1 MRNLALPTL
10 LLLLLIGAAAL
21 PAQDAVFSQFYAA
34 PLRLNPALAGVGSAP
49 RVTLNYRSQHTTYP
63 SAFVTMAAGYEQPIE
78 GTNSTIGLRLATDRQ
93 LEGTYTN
100 TDLAA
105 IYVYEVRLSRS
116 GAYARL
122 GLSAGTFG
130 SRLDYDRLVF
140 GDIID
145 PLNGADGQT
154 REALA
159 STTKTDFDF
168 GAGVLFYMGNAYGGV
183 AVEHLNRPNE
193 SLIELNENLYAGRP
207 QRLTI
212 HGGAQYSV
220 SQFGNPRNPVYVA
233 PNFLFVGQAE
243 FKQLNLGSYFGY
255 GDYALGVWYRHA
267 FENPDGFIGAVSF
280 RKDVVRIGISYD
292 AVYSG
297 IRTLPGGVGSTLEV
311 SLGIDFGDSKKLQQ
325 RRWRD
330 RFNDCL
336 GMFR

>member
-1 MRNLALPTL
+1 MRSYYLYLLAFFCLAT
-10 LLLLLIGAAAL
+10 AL

-34 PLRLNPALAGVGSAP
+34 PLRLNPALAGVSSAP

-93 LEGTYTN
+93 LEGIYTN

-105 IYVYEVRLSRS
+105 IYVYEVRLTRS

-140 GDIID
+140 GDILD
-145 PLNGADGQT
+145 PNVGANGQT
-154 REALA
+154 QEALA
-159 STTKTDFDF
+159 STSKTDFDF
-168 GAGVLFYMGNAYGGV
+168 GAGVLFYAGKAYAGV

-207 QRLTI
+207 QRLTV
-212 HGGAQYSV
+212 HGGAQYPI
-220 SQFGNPRNPVYVA
+220 SQLGDPRNPVYVA
-233 PNFLFVGQAE
+233 PNFLFVNQAE
-243 FKQLNLGSYFGY
+243 FKQLNLGTYFGY
-255 GDYALGVWYRHA
+255 GSYALGVWYRHA
-267 FENPDGFIGAVSF
+267 FENPDGFIAAINF
-280 RKDVVRIGISYD
+280 RRDVLRIGFSYD

-297 IRTLPGGVGSTLEV
+297 IRTLPGGVGPTMEV
-311 SLGIDFGDSKKLQQ
+311 SLGIDFGDSRKLQQ